1 MNDAVPQGR
10 YGLGR
15 GLKVRVLAAHLV
27 HAAAHH
33 RTPAK
38 DARPVD
44 VMALLES
51 LADAERK

>member
-1 MNDAVPQGR
+1 M
-10 YGLGR
+10 GR
-15 GLKVRVLAAHLV
+15 GLKILVLAAHLV
-27 HAAAHH
+27 HAAAHDP
-33 RTPAK
+33 TPTK